1 MQNEITPYL
10 YYIYYQ
16 GKVVYREY
24 RLSYALRYFRK
35 EKCDRM
41 YLYTKDLF
49 PKKALFMWK

>member
-1 MQNEITPYL
+1 MKNEITPFM

-24 RLSYALRYFRK
+24 RLSYALDYFNHNK
-35 EKCDRM
+35 ADKM